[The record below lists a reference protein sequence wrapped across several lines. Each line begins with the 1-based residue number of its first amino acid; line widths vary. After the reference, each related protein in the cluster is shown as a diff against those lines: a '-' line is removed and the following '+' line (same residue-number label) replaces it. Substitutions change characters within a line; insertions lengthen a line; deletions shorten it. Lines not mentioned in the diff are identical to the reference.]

1 MVLSVSIGEDEETD
15 RLGRRRGLADTG
27 WGTFGGSIET
37 EALWIIPIMAVVI
50 GIGGL

>member
-37 EALWIIPIMAVVI
+37 EALWIIPIMAVI
-50 GIGGL
+50 GIGGGL